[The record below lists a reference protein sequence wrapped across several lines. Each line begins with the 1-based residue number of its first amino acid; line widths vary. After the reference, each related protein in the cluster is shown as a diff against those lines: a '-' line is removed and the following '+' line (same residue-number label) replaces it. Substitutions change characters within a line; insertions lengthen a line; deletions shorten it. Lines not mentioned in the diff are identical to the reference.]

1 MLRPFVLLLLAAS
14 VAMQAHLVHRHLTR
28 QTPPTPV
35 ETVWLPPAP
44 LVQVLSVGYRNLV
57 ADALWL
63 QVIQYYGGKV
73 KADDAR
79 MPNLWPYFDAITTLD
94 PGFTDAYFFGSF
106 LLADDLQRPDLALH
120 LLDRGRR
127 HHTAVPDSDS
137 AIHPEAWRF
146 PYQMGFV
153 HYFFRQ
159 DKREAARYFQLAS
172 DTPGAGPI
180 AGRLAATLAED
191 VGEHEQAERLW
202 LEIYR
207 SATDPYTKERAARNL
222 LRLKVSRDLLVLSKA
237 IEGYRQEKQH
247 WPASL
252 EELVSSGWLGSLPLD
267 PNQRPY
273 AYDPLT
279 GDVTGPDLLAG

>member
-1 MLRPFVLLLLAAS
+1 
-14 VAMQAHLVHRHLTR
+14 
-28 QTPPTPV
+28 TPPPPT

-106 LLADDLQRPDLALH
+106 LLADDLERPDLVLH

-127 HHTAVPDSDS
+127 HHLAADDGMVHPD
-137 AIHPEAWRF
+137 AWRF

-153 HYFFRQ
+153 HYF
-159 DKREAARYFQLAS
+159 
-172 DTPGAGPI
+172 
-180 AGRLAATLAED
+180 
-191 VGEHEQAERLW
+191 
-202 LEIYR
+202 
-207 SATDPYTKERAARNL
+207 
-222 LRLKVSRDLLVLSKA
+222 
-237 IEGYRQEKQH
+237 
-247 WPASL
+247 
-252 EELVSSGWLGSLPLD
+252 
-267 PNQRPY
+267 
-273 AYDPLT
+273 
-279 GDVTGPDLLAG
+279 